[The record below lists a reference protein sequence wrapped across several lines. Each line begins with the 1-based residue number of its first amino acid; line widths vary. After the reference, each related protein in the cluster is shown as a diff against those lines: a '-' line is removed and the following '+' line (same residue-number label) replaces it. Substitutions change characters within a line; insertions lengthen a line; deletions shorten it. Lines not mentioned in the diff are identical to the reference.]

1 MSTRGESLSCY
12 RLASVYL
19 PASRSGCPGNRLSEK
34 VLKTEYSEGGGG
46 GEERRR
52 GVLMLSVVCKRLN
65 GMALNQVKTGLVWM
79 MKRTGPNTE
88 PSVTS

>member
-1 MSTRGESLSCY
+1 MSGK
-12 RLASVYL
+12 RL
-19 PASRSGCPGNRLSEK
+19 PEK

-46 GEERRR
+46 GGVGGWGGGGGRRV

-88 PSVTS
+88 PRVTS

>member
-1 MSTRGESLSCY
+1 
-12 RLASVYL
+12 
-19 PASRSGCPGNRLSEK
+19 
-34 VLKTEYSEGGGG
+34 
-46 GEERRR
+46 
-52 GVLMLSVVCKRLN
+52 MLSVVCKRLN